1 MKAREIPQL
10 LQYFGLPNDSVA
22 IGGIGYDRWCI
33 AEAEEGKWEVY
44 YFDRGE
50 KIKHYV
56 LPDERGLHVS
66 SRQPRSSSS
75 NEETSYS
82 GLAVVTTVYRRWRV
96 RMASARGIL
105 GDRAE
110 V

>member
-1 MKAREIPQL
+1 
-10 LQYFGLPNDSVA
+10 
-22 IGGIGYDRWCI
+22 
-33 AEAEEGKWEVY
+33 
-44 YFDRGE
+44 
-50 KIKHYV
+50 
-56 LPDERGLHVS
+56 LHVS